1 MAMLIRNT
9 RTTWVSIV
17 LVAAAALPAIVAIPA
32 VLVAAVFFAPPV
44 ALAQD
49 AALMAEL
56 AVLTRQK
63 GYKNIP
69 MGRETCE
76 NLGLKPIGNCR
87 VFQEAYVDAYGFTH
101 GFNTFTEP
109 GSGNIRIFLFRH
121 GRRRSY
127 YYAPGLD
134 GKLQR
139 AAVLDR
145 KRTFAWFPL
154 HKDSATPGF
163 DQEVSYWRIRR
174 YQLESEP
181 DRKD

>member
-1 MAMLIRNT
+1 MIIAL
-9 RTTWVSIV
+9 
-17 LVAAAALPAIVAIPA
+17 AAAAGLPAIVAIPA
-32 VLVAAVFFAPPV
+32 VLVAAVFVAPPV

-49 AALMAEL
+49 AALIAEL
-56 AVLTRQK
+56 AELTRRK
-63 GYKNIP
+63 GYRNIP

-76 NLGLKPIGNCR
+76 NLGLKPIGDCR
-87 VFQEAYVDAYGFTH
+87 VFQETYVDAYGFTH

-121 GRRRSY
+121 GRRHSY
-127 YYAPGLD
+127 YYAVGVD

-154 HKDSATPGF
+154 HKDSATSGF
-163 DQEVSYWRIRR
+163 AQEVSYWRIRR
-174 YQLESEP
+174 YRLESEP
-181 DRKD
+181 DRTD